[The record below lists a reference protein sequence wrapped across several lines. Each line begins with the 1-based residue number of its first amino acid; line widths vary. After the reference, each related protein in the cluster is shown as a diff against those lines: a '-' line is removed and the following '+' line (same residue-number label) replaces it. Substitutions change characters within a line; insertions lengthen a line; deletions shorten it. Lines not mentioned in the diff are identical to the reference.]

1 MSDAKLH
8 VVTVVGTRP
17 EIIRLSR
24 VISQLNNSEAIKH
37 TLIHTGQ
44 NYDYNLNE
52 VFFEELE
59 IKKPDIFLECA
70 GKSPTE
76 TIGNILIK
84 IDPVLEE
91 LHPDAFLVLGDTN
104 SCLSALVAKKKKIP
118 IFHMEAGNR
127 CFDQNVPEETNR
139 KIVDHI
145 SDINLPYSKIAR
157 DYLLREGIQPDRI
170 IKTGSP
176 MAEVLDFYSKKI
188 TNSTI
193 LSDLSLKSEQY
204 FVVSSHR
211 EENVDT
217 LVKLE
222 ELIITLN
229 VLIEKYGFPIIFS
242 THPRT
247 RKQLDKINTK
257 PSNKIQFLEPLGF
270 IDYVCLQKNAFIVL
284 SDSGTISEES
294 SLLNFRALNI
304 RSSHERPEAMEETS
318 VIMTDINKKRIL
330 LGVESMA
337 SQQDS
342 ISKFNLV
349 EDYKSLNVSKKI
361 ERILISYTD
370 YINKNVWKKEY

>member
-1 MSDAKLH
+1 MSDKKLH

-24 VISQLNNSEAIKH
+24 VISRLNNSSTIKH

-44 NYDYNLNE
+44 NYDFNLNE
-52 VFFEELE
+52 VFFKELE

-70 GKSPTE
+70 TGNANK

-84 IDPVLEE
+84 IDPILEE
-91 LHPDAFLVLGDTN
+91 LNPDAFLVLGDTN
-104 SCLSALVAKKKKIP
+104 SCLSTIVAKKKKIP

-145 SDINLPYSKIAR
+145 SDINLPYSSIAR

-176 MAEVLDFYSKKI
+176 MPEVLDFYSKKI
-188 TNSTI
+188 DASTI
-193 LSDLSLKSEQY
+193 LNDLSLKSEQY
-204 FVVSSHR
+204 FVISSHR
-211 EENVDT
+211 EENVDN
-217 LVKLE
+217 LSKLKQ
-222 ELIITLN
+222 LIKSLN
-229 VLIEKYGFPIIFS
+229 ALIEKYNYPVIFS

-247 RKQLDKINTK
+247 RKQLE
-257 PSNKIQFLEPLGF
+257 KIQIKPNNNIKFLDPLGF
-270 IDYVCLQKNAFIVL
+270 IDYVCLQKNAFVVL

-294 SLLNFRALNI
+294 SILNFRALNI

-318 VIMTDINKKRIL
+318 VIMTDINENRIL
-330 LGVESMA
+330 QGVESAA
-337 SQQDS
+337 SNQLNSRNFSQV
-342 ISKFNLV
+342 K
-349 EDYKSLNVSKKI
+349 DYKSLNVSRKI
-361 ERILISYTD
+361 ERIIISYVD

>member
-1 MSDAKLH
+1 MSDQKLH

-24 VISQLNNSEAIKH
+24 VISRLNDSSTIKH

-44 NYDYNLNE
+44 NYDFNLNE
-52 VFFEELE
+52 IFFKELE

-70 GKSPTE
+70 TGNANK

-84 IDPVLEE
+84 IDSILEE
-91 LHPDAFLVLGDTN
+91 LNPDAFLILGDTN
-104 SCLSALVAKKKKIP
+104 SCLSAIVAKKKKIP

-145 SDINLPYSKIAR
+145 SDINLPYSSIAR

-176 MAEVLDFYSKKI
+176 MSEVLDFYSKKI
-188 TNSTI
+188 DSSTI
-193 LSDLSLKSEQY
+193 LTDLSLKSEQY
-204 FVVSSHR
+204 FVISSHR
-211 EENVDT
+211 EENVDNIF
-217 LVKLE
+217 KLKQ
-222 ELIITLN
+222 LIKSLN
-229 VLIEKYGFPIIFS
+229 ALIEKYNYPVIFS

-247 RKQLDKINTK
+247 RKQLE
-257 PSNKIQFLEPLGF
+257 KIQIKPNNNIKFLDPLGF
-270 IDYVCLQKNAFIVL
+270 IDYVCLQKNAFVVL

-294 SLLNFRALNI
+294 SILNFRALNI

-318 VIMTDINKKRIL
+318 VIMTDINKNRIL
-330 LGVESMA
+330 QGVESVA
-337 SQQDS
+337 SNQLNPRN
-342 ISKFNLV
+342 FNQV
-349 EDYKSLNVSKKI
+349 KDYKSLNVSCKI
-361 ERILISYTD
+361 ERIIISYVD

>member
-1 MSDAKLH
+1 MSNKLH

-24 VISQLNNSEAIKH
+24 VISRLNESIAIKH

-52 VFFEELE
+52 VFFKELE

-70 GKSPTE
+70 AGNASE
-76 TIGNILIK
+76 TIGNIIIK
-84 IDPVLEE
+84 IDPVLDE
-91 LHPDAFLVLGDTN
+91 LKPDAFLILGDTN
-104 SCLSALVAKKKKIP
+104 SCLSAIVAKKKKIP

-127 CFDQNVPEETNR
+127 CFDQNVPEEINR

-157 DYLLREGIQPDRI
+157 EYLLREGLQSDRI

-188 TNSTI
+188 SHSKI
-193 LSDLSLKSEQY
+193 LSDLSLISEKY

-211 EENVDT
+211 EENVDK
-217 LVKLE
+217 LSKLE
-222 ELIITLN
+222 ELLSSLN
-229 VLIEKYGFPIIFS
+229 ALIEKYTYPVIFS

-247 RKQLDKINTK
+247 RKQLDKLKVIPN
-257 PSNKIQFLEPLGF
+257 NKIQFINPLGF
-270 IDYVCLQKNAFIVL
+270 IDYIYLQKNAFVVL

-294 SLLNFRALNI
+294 SILNFRALNI

-318 VIMTDINKKRIL
+318 VIMTDINKNRIL
-330 LGVESMA
+330 QGVESII
-337 SQQDS
+337 SQSVNSRD
-342 ISKFNLV
+342 FNQV
-349 EDYKSLNVSKKI
+349 NDYKSLNVSKKL
-361 ERILISYTD
+361 ERIIISYTD

>member
-1 MSDAKLH
+1 MSDKKLH

-24 VISQLNNSEAIKH
+24 VISRLNKSTAIKH

-52 VFFEELE
+52 VFFIELE
-59 IKKPDIFLECA
+59 INKPDIFLECA
-70 GKSPTE
+70 TGNASE
-76 TIGNILIK
+76 TIGNIITK
-84 IDPVLEE
+84 IDPVLDE
-91 LHPDAFLVLGDTN
+91 LKPDAFLVLGDTN
-104 SCLSALVAKKKKIP
+104 SCLSAIVAKKKKIP

-145 SDINLPYSKIAR
+145 SDINLPYSAIAR
-157 DYLLREGIQPDRI
+157 DYLLREGLLPDRV

-188 TNSTI
+188 ADSVI

-217 LVKLE
+217 LSRLE
-222 ELIITLN
+222 ELIRSLN
-229 VLIEKYGFPIIFS
+229 ALIEKYSYPVIFS

-247 RKQLDKINTK
+247 RKQLDKLNVK
-257 PSNKIQFLEPLGF
+257 SNNKIQFMDPLGF
-270 IDYVCLQKNAFIVL
+270 IDYVCLQKNAFVVL

-294 SLLNFRALNI
+294 SILNFRALNI

-318 VIMTDINKKRIL
+318 VIMTDINKNRIL
-330 LGVESMA
+330 QSVK
-337 SQQDS
+337 S
-342 ISKFNLV
+342 ITSHSINSREFNQV
-349 EDYKSLNVSKKI
+349 KDYKCLNVSKKI
-361 ERILISYTD
+361 ERIIISYTD
-370 YINKNVWKKEY
+370 YINNNVWKKES

>member
-1 MSDAKLH
+1 MSDNKLH

-24 VISQLNNSEAIKH
+24 VIYRLNESTAIKH

-52 VFFEELE
+52 VFFKELE

-70 GKSPTE
+70 AGNASE
-76 TIGNILIK
+76 TIGNIIIK
-84 IDPVLEE
+84 IDPVLDK
-91 LHPDAFLVLGDTN
+91 LKPDAFLVLGDTN
-104 SCLSALVAKKKKIP
+104 SCLSAIVAKKKKIP

-145 SDINLPYSKIAR
+145 SDINLPYSTIAR
-157 DYLLREGIQPDRI
+157 DYLLREGLLPDRV

-188 TNSTI
+188 TNSKI

-217 LVKLE
+217 ISKLE
-222 ELIITLN
+222 ELISSLN
-229 VLIEKYGFPIIFS
+229 ELVEKYKYPVIFS

-247 RKQLDKINTK
+247 RKQLDKLNVT
-257 PSNKIQFLEPLGF
+257 PNNKIQFMDPLGF
-270 IDYVCLQKNAFIVL
+270 IDYVCLQKNAFVVL

-294 SLLNFRALNI
+294 SILNFRALNI

-318 VIMTDINKKRIL
+318 VIMTDINKNRIL
-330 LGVESMA
+330 QGVESIT
-337 SQQDS
+337 SQSLKSRDFIQV
-342 ISKFNLV
+342 N
-349 EDYKSLNVSKKI
+349 DYKSLNVSKKI
-361 ERILISYTD
+361 ERIIISYTD